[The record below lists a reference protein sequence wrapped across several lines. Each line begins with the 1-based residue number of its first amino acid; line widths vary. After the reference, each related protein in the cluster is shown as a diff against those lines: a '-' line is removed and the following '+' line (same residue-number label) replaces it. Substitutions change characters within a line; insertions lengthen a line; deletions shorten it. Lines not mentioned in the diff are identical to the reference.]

1 MTEILNKAKT
11 VEDYVIQLRR
21 ELHKYPELSG
31 QEFETQK
38 RVIEELDKME
48 IPYKKVGNTSIVAT
62 IKGNKQGKI
71 IALRADLDALP
82 IKEESCVEFSSKN
95 EGLMHACGHD
105 AHTAMLLGA
114 AKILIEMKDEIK
126 GAIKLIFQEGEEI
139 FNGAKQVIKS
149 GEITDVDACF
159 GLHCMQTFETG
170 YINIEPGYRMA
181 GCDTIYVKF
190 KGVSGHGSSPHLAK
204 DTIYPACTFVSGL
217 QAITTKNIDPQEPII
232 LTVGKFMGGT
242 KANIIPKYTSLDISM
257 RYFNPKVREIVHE
270 SIKRHAKAIA
280 EAYEINIDVAI
291 EESAISLYND
301 DELTKIAQDSA
312 KKVLGEE
319 KNISGIKLMQSE
331 DFSYYLKHTKG
342 VYAYLG
348 YKNEEKD
355 TVYPPHHEKYK
366 IDEDCFKYGTAL
378 HIQFALDF
386 LNSKEK

>member
-1 MTEILNKAKT
+1 M
-11 VEDYVIQLRR
+11 
-21 ELHKYPELSG
+21 

-126 GAIKLIFQEGEEI
+126 GTIKLIFQEGEEI

-217 QAITTKNIDPQEPII
+217 QAIATKNIDPQEPII

-280 EAYEINIDVAI
+280 EAYEINSV
-291 EESAISLYND
+291 YVFV
-301 DELTKIAQDSA
+301 TFHRMG
-312 KKVLGEE
+312 VGVV
-319 KNISGIKLMQSE
+319 KNALQNEFGIGAAEYANIGSMY
-331 DFSYYLKHTKG
+331 F
-342 VYAYLG
+342 YAYFIMQIPSGVLADKLG
-348 YKNEEKD
+348 PKK
-355 TVYPPHHEKYK
+355 TVSIFSVLAAIGSIIFGMAPN
-366 IDEDCFKYGTAL
+366 IIIA
-378 HIQFALDF
+378 
-386 LNSKEK
+386 